1 MASAITS
8 AHDHTRRGVV
18 RWMLRNSLLVG
29 FVLVFAALGIA
40 APGFLTWNNLVSV
53 ILNEFT
59 LATIISLGMT
69 LVISA
74 GGIDLSVGSAAD
86 IASLAFIGLM
96 GAHQP
101 FWLAVIAGLSG
112 ALLVGALNASLI
124 AGIRIS
130 PLLATL
136 GTLFISTSVQQ
147 LASNG
152 GQPIYLI
159 SGTLPEAF
167 YFLGRGQLFGVPV
180 QIYIVAILAIVF
192 FVILHK
198 TKFGRYV
205 FALGAQSGVAWYSG
219 IQVSSISALVYVL
232 SAVVCGIAG
241 ILLSVTVKAY
251 VPQSGNAYL
260 LWTIGAVFIGTTL
273 HAEGRPS
280 VAGTLL
286 GVLLLSIVRNGLL
299 LIGWNFYWQQVATG
313 LLIFAVLAFSGR
325 RSRETS

>member
-86 IASLAFIGLM
+86 IASLAFIGLV